1 MPYVGNMGEA
11 QNFTF
16 GYARVS
22 TEDQSA
28 SMQVDAL
35 RKAGVSDDC
44 IYVEK
49 ASGGTMSRPVL
60 ARLLKKLRSGDTLII
75 WKLDRLGRTVLG
87 VLEAVEKLDREGV
100 TLKSLRES
108 IDTKS
113 PIGRAVL
120 SILAT
125 MAQLERDMVS
135 ERTRAGMEVAK
146 AQGAKFGKAHY
157 IRGYPKRLARFEEL
171 FRDPGF
177 ERMTVHQIVDELN
190 RADRRAP
197 KITSL
202 ETYRAWK
209 RKGWPGAILHD
220 VPLDDETE
228 AAE

>member
-1 MPYVGNMGEA
+1 MSEA

-28 SMQVDAL
+28 SLQVDAL
-35 RKAGVSDDC
+35 RKAGVPEGC

-49 ASGGTMSRPVL
+49 GSGGSMSRPVL
-60 ARLLKKLRSGDTLII
+60 ASVLKKLRSGDTLVI

-87 VLEAVEKLDREGV
+87 VLETIEKLDREGI
-100 TLKSLRES
+100 TLKSLRET

-135 ERTRAGMEVAK
+135 ERTKAGMDVAK

-157 IRGYPKRLARFEEL
+157 IRGYPKRLERFEQL
-171 FRDPGF
+171 FRDPAF
-177 ERMTVHQIVDELN
+177 ETMTVHQIVDELN
-190 RADRRAP
+190 RADRKAP

-202 ETYRAWK
+202 ETYRAWR

-220 VPLDDETE
+220 VPLGDEVE